1 MGITR
6 RTIISNYTPIL
17 TLQGQTHS
25 RNYQFDNFQSQLN
38 KKQGQKNLDMATN
51 SNKMKLIPFKQALV
65 IIGVSF
71 VCCSILGANG
81 DGGCENTNIYEDPN
95 ASWWESGLYV
105 IVDKNGNGCDE
116 GYFSFATDLCG
127 KFDTVD
133 FKAKAMCCVCGGGE
147 TE

>member
-1 MGITR
+1 MVQTEL
-6 RTIISNYTPIL
+6 IL
-17 TLQGQTHS
+17 
-25 RNYQFDNFQSQLN
+25 
-38 KKQGQKNLDMATN
+38 
-51 SNKMKLIPFKQALV
+51 
-65 IIGVSF
+65 
-71 VCCSILGANG
+71 IL
-81 DGGCENTNIYEDPN
+81 GGCENTNIYEDPN

-147 TE
+147 TGKPLLIT